1 MATIDPAA
9 PPPEPCEDHGR
20 KKCPHCE
27 TETDNEGK
35 ITKRGRTVADL
46 DLVKENERLKAENER
61 LAAER
66 DAEDDADDDPDLA
79 DDDGADAGE
88 LDDDP
93 DDSGE
98 FIPGIL

>member
-1 MATIDPAA
+1 MATVDPAA
-9 PPPEPCEDHGR
+9 PPPESCEDHGR

-27 TETDNEGK
+27 TETDKEGK

-66 DAEDDADDDPDLA
+66 DAEDDAAEDTDDS
-79 DDDGADAGE
+79 ADAGE
-88 LDDDP
+88 FDDADN